1 MATTEERIRDGL
13 EDNLVELAKSL
24 HTSAFQNGIESQ
36 LAIDADEKD
45 VTKAIEAAAHK
56 FAISMDRLLALHER
70 LTGRS
75 PT

>member
-24 HTSAFQNGIESQ
+24 HTSAFQAIESKLGIKAQ
-36 LAIDADEKD
+36 DNEVRD
-45 VTKAIEAAAHK
+45 AIEDAAVK
-56 FAISMDRLLALHER
+56 FARSMDRLLALHER